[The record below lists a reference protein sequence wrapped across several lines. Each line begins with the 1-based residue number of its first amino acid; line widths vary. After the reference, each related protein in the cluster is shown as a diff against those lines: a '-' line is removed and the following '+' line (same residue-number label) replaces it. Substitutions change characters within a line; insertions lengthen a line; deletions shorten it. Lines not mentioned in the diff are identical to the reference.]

1 MAKGKG
7 KGKGK
12 GRRKKKGGDGIP
24 PTEAELVPIALR
36 NAALAL
42 IRIPGPLVPLHAHT
56 PLHQAC
62 VDGNI
67 NIVQHLLD
75 NEAAIDIVDAMGST
89 PLLYAV
95 AYGRTPL
102 VHYLLARGA
111 DVNASNDEG
120 MTALHALVLR
130 QEMATVRFLLSLE
143 GLDVNKQTAMGFTAL
158 MQACMDGRRDLA
170 ELLLGVEEEK
180 AVAKERAAEAARK
193 RAAAKERG
201 EVETSEEEAEAEAE
215 PEEDADA
222 GEKKEEKT
230 EETGGRTWASTH
242 LKDRAGWTAL
252 HHAASRGHAE
262 IVRLLLAKGAVVNAV
277 DARTGETALH
287 KAVIQGYP
295 QVVRYLAAADPSLKD
310 NQGMLPIQH
319 AAREGQSVIFQTLV
333 EHGADYSVKD
343 ARGWNLLHLASFH
356 GHVAIVK
363 FLVVVLGEN
372 LHTNTPDGKKALQLT
387 KSDACKAFMQ
397 DRMLG
402 DLQEKVG

>member
-1 MAKGKG
+1 MSGIWRPSSICAALLCAAMFAPTPGLAQYG
-7 KGKGK
+7 ATNGEW
-12 GRRKKKGGDGIP
+12 RSYGGDAGSTKYSPLDQIDASNFSDLNVAWRWQSADGSLDLETLREQIP
-24 PTEAELVPIALR
+24 ELS
-36 NAALAL
+36 
-42 IRIPGPLVPLHAHT
+42 IRGLQATPLMVSGVLYIST
-56 PLHQAC
+56 SLHQA
-62 VDGNI
+62 
-67 NIVQHLLD
+67 
-75 NEAAIDIVDAMGST
+75 AAVDAGTGATIWVHDPKAYLGGLPTHAYRSRG
-89 PLLYAV
+89 V
-95 AYGRTPL
+95 AYWTDGEQARIFWGTSEGYLVGVDAYTGQPVRSFGDNGRVDLMADIPR
-102 VHYLLARGA
+102 AIRGA
-111 DVNASNDEG
+111 KD
-120 MTALHALVLR
+120 HR
-130 QEMATVRFLLSLE
+130 
-143 GLDVNKQTAMGFTAL
+143 
-158 MQACMDGRRDLA
+158 GRN
-170 ELLLGVEEEK
+170 LLGVGSPPIVSNDVIVTPTIITDY
-180 AVAKERAAEAARK
+180 ATRREAPP
-193 RAAAKERG
+193 G
-201 EVETSEEEAEAEAE
+201 
-215 PEEDADA
+215 
-222 GEKKEEKT
+222 
-230 EETGGRTWASTH
+230 W
-242 LKDRAGWTAL
+242 LKG
-252 HHAASRGHAE
+252 
-262 IVRLLLAKGAVVNAV
+262 V